1 MERQKRYAGNKIV
14 YNDQTIKNG
23 VVTVIQS
30 TVISYLPLCGEEA
43 NTIWLGGEIAI
54 KQNESG
60 RLQAFHIAVL
70 LE

>member
-14 YNDQTIKNG
+14 YNDHTIKNG
-23 VVTVIQS
+23 VVTVVQS

-54 KQNESG
+54 KQN
-60 RLQAFHIAVL
+60 
-70 LE
+70 

>member
-23 VVTVIQS
+23 VVTVVQS

-54 KQNESG
+54 KQNESEG
-60 RLQAFHIAVL
+60 LQAFHNGVL